1 MANSFY
7 DQDPEDSWAYK
18 KMIML
23 CVTAAS
29 IVMLLFLVFLYIN
42 SQNKQKKEQTLEPVQ
57 TKAEEDIEF
66 GKSNLTS
73 ADLDFWNMY
82 EEEEQ
87 EPEEETTNSVSANF
101 TDKRKPPAKEEEEKK
116 ESMTDQPEEEPLL
129 EEGLDDGNHIAIEDE
144 KGKKTWYEILQTV
157 PKNTYQLSEY
167 LKADGERLSYTDG
180 GRQSAFGIDVS
191 KHQGTIDWELVKK
204 DGVQFAML
212 RVASR
217 GYGSGQLL
225 LDDNFVQYA
234 DGAKKNGINLG
245 VYVYSQAV
253 NETEAIE
260 EANFAVAAVSN
271 YKIAYPI
278 ACDVEMVDNDT
289 ARTDKLTVEER
300 TKCVKAFCDT
310 VKTYGYKPVIYAD
323 RDMLISGLDMEVLK
337 DYDVWLSDV
346 TGLAGGDV
354 IQQTDYPYQFT
365 IWQYSNAGTV
375 NGISGSVDLNI
386 SFVNYE
392 EK

>member
-1 MANSFY
+1 MANFFY
-7 DQDPEDSWAYK
+7 NQDPEDSWAYK

-29 IVMLLFLVFLYIN
+29 VVMLLFLVALYVN
-42 SQNKQKKEQTLEPVQ
+42 SQNKRKAAQESEPVQ
-57 TKAEEDIEF
+57 TETEEEVEI
-66 GKSNLTS
+66 GNSNLTS
-73 ADLDFWNMY
+73 SDLDFWEMY
-82 EEEEQ
+82 EEEE
-87 EPEEETTNSVSANF
+87 EPAPEEEATNSVSANF
-101 TDKRKPPAKEEEEKK
+101 TDKKPPVKEEKEEK
-116 ESMTDQPEEEPLL
+116 ESMTDQPEEELPL
-129 EEGLDDGNHIAIEDE
+129 EEEMEDGTHIAVEDE
-144 KGKKTWYEILQTV
+144 DGKKVWYEILQTV
-157 PKNTYQLSEY
+157 PKNAYRFSEY
-167 LKADGERLSYTDG
+167 LKADGERLSYTEG
-180 GRQSAFGIDVS
+180 GRKSSFGIDVS
-191 KHQGTIDWELVKK
+191 KYQGDIDWGLVKK

-225 LDDNFVQYA
+225 LDDNFVRYA
-234 DGAKKNGINLG
+234 EGAKQNGINLG

-253 NETEAIE
+253 TQTEAIE

-271 YKIAYPI
+271 YKITYPI
-278 ACDVEMVDNDT
+278 ACDIEMVDNDT

-323 RDMLISGLDMEVLK
+323 RDMLISKLDMEALK

-346 TGLAGGDV
+346 TGLIDGD
-354 IQQTDYPYQFT
+354 IIDWTDYPYQFT
-365 IWQYSNAGTV
+365 IWQYSNAGSV
-375 NGISGSVDLNI
+375 NGINGSVDLNI

>member
-1 MANSFY
+1 MANFFY
-7 DQDPEDSWAYK
+7 NQDPEDSWAYK

-29 IVMLLFLVFLYIN
+29 IVMLLFLVVLYVN
-42 SQNKQKKEQTLEPVQ
+42 SQNKRKAAQEPEPVQ
-57 TKAEEDIEF
+57 TETEEEIEI
-66 GKSNLTS
+66 GTSNLTS
-73 ADLDFWNMY
+73 SDLDFWEMY
-82 EEEEQ
+82 AQEEEP
-87 EPEEETTNSVSANF
+87 EPEEEATNSVSANF
-101 TDKRKPPAKEEEEKK
+101 TDKKKPPVEEEEEK
-116 ESMTDQPEEEPLL
+116 ESMTDQPEEELPL
-129 EEGLDDGNHIAIEDE
+129 EEEMKDGTHIAVED
-144 KGKKTWYEILQTV
+144 KDGKKVWYEILQTV
-157 PKNTYQLSEY
+157 PKNTYRFSEY
-167 LKADGERLSYTDG
+167 LKANGERLNYTEG
-180 GRQSAFGIDVS
+180 GRQSSFGIDVS
-191 KHQGTIDWELVKK
+191 KHQGDIDWALVKK

-225 LDDNFVQYA
+225 LDDNFVKYA
-234 DGAKKNGINLG
+234 EGAKQNGINLG

-253 NETEAIE
+253 TETEAIE

-271 YKIAYPI
+271 YKITYPI
-278 ACDVEMVDNDT
+278 ACDIEAVDNDN

-323 RDMLISGLDMEVLK
+323 RDMLISKLDMETLK

-346 TGLAGGDV
+346 TGLIDGD
-354 IQQTDYPYQFT
+354 IIDWTDYPYQFT
-365 IWQYSNAGTV
+365 IWQYSNAGSV
-375 NGISGSVDLNI
+375 NGINGSVDLNI

>member
-7 DQDPEDSWAYK
+7 NHDPEDSWAYK

-29 IVMLLFLVFLYIN
+29 IVMLLFLVILYAN
-42 SQNKQKKEQTLEPVQ
+42 SEDRRRREQKLEVEQTEI
-57 TKAEEDIEF
+57 EDDIEI

-73 ADLDFWNMY
+73 SDLDFWDMY
-82 EEEEQ
+82 EEEE
-87 EPEEETTNSVSANF
+87 EPELEKKNTKSVSANF
-101 TDKRKPPAKEEEEKK
+101 TDKKTPPDIEENEK
-116 ESMTDQPEEEPLL
+116 ESMTDRPEEDVSPEEEK
-129 EEGLDDGNHIAIEDE
+129 DDGTHIAIED
-144 KGKKTWYEILQTV
+144 KNGKKVWYEILLTV

-167 LKADGERLSYTDG
+167 LKADGERLSYTENS
-180 GRQSAFGIDVS
+180 RNSSFGIDVS

-225 LDDNFVQYA
+225 LDDNFVPYA
-234 DGAKKNGINLG
+234 EDAQKNGINIG

-253 NETEAIE
+253 NEAEAVE
-260 EANFAVAAVSN
+260 EANFAVAAVSK
-271 YKIAYPI
+271 YKITYPI
-278 ACDVEMVDNDT
+278 ACDIEEVDNDA

-310 VKTYGYKPVIYAD
+310 IKTYGYKPVIYAD
-323 RDMLISGLDMEVLK
+323 RNMLISKLDMEVLK
-337 DYDVWLSDV
+337 GYDVWLSDV
-346 TGLAGGDV
+346 TEWVDGDV
-354 IQQTDYPYQFT
+354 IAPTDYPYQFT
-365 IWQYSNAGTV
+365 IWQYLNTGTV
-375 NGISGSVDLNI
+375 NGIDGSVDFNI
-386 SFVNYE
+386 SFINYE